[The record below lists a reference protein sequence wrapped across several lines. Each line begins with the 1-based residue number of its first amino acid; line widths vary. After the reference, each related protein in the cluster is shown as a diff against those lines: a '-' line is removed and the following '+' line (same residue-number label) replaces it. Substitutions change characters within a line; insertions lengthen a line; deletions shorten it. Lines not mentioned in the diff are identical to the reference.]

1 MSRKRRKNKNR
12 KSSDSDDYD
21 QFSFVCRCQRKPFVQ
36 KRDMAPKDCK
46 SDQLNAYSN
55 SCTSQNNAQTQNCKG
70 DKQDVHQNSDYTK
83 TQSSISGKPLDK
95 LENFVK
101 VILEDNSTALQSE
114 RNELHCEQAVTEGGE
129 FTAQVTS
136 KGILLNVE
144 INKILAPNSRTHVV
158 ITNGKCLKKSRSY
171 HDRQHQQSQ
180 HDADDIWDFVAN
192 YEEDTNISSR
202 KEQTCDKPLIKLEI
216 IGEGIEVSY
225 KAVSQ
230 SLMVHIE
237 SDDVKK
243 KTEDIFGSGFTQ
255 TTGYRSTIG
264 SCSSYPVSDFS
275 VNERKEFCTN
285 YRCSECCVDVP
296 PPAEFADEEGVFS
309 IMNTED
315 EALFLK
321 DFIKEQYSPVS
332 SSCSELETE
341 PRPLK
346 HGDFRGD
353 TLGKTGENHPVQYL
367 RNWKKYSKEPVKPNK
382 TNCSQIPF
390 VSNKE
395 LKLSPSNCCKCR
407 MSHCPLETKV
417 MRRRTLPEMYY
428 DPFINFSR
436 MRYPF
441 FDTEKHSA
449 LRMPQSAV
457 HEIQKHITKVEL
469 SQSIMSS
476 SFKDCVDDCEYQIN
490 NIQIPFAHN
499 KPISNF
505 VKGDVISSQTD
516 ISDKIENSNRCSLYS
531 LQQVEVDNKHMDE
544 DDLEDLIK
552 NTDEQIELTESGFD
566 EDMLDSDN
574 LMELHELSDL
584 QNKSVLIQVTPP
596 SRSTSRDYILGKNS
610 SSRVPAECLPQSDLQ
625 AKDLNQDNCPD
636 TESTTKKRRG
646 SVITVVTGDLDQRV
660 LIQGDNDATTSRVQK
675 EPLKEFKLSL
685 VHRDSI
691 LTPVS
696 DVEEPDGENK
706 ILSSFEDQTPL
717 TYKEISSQ
725 TSEIFDPFLS
735 MENQGNVP
743 DDTCIK
749 EIDGNLCPEPEESNN
764 TSPRNSSDSAIPGTS
779 FESITCHIPCLPKS
793 DSEDYNA
800 KPEEKADEHLEKTE
814 TPTVKM
820 IKRDSKSD
828 TFSKHLKLPKD
839 SVLKESRSCEI
850 PQEEG
855 SDRWAKKRKQFKETK
870 NYNSAGGSSITSN
883 ITEESG
889 NSEETRSVDL
899 GTRTDNKDKGLYTE
913 SFHSASWIFRGDD
926 CSPDNSPRCLSKRPR
941 SVAIRER
948 TVRIAKGTGD
958 YPWGFRI
965 QFSKPILVTEV
976 DTNGAA
982 EEAGL
987 QVGDIVMAVNG
998 TDVTSIPHSEA
1009 ACLARQE
1016 KSCSYRTVLAVLT
1029 KRVSPLYGPKIGNIH
1044 QFFTFDIKHG
1054 PDVLTLVVG
1063 SDISR
1068 FPNTPR
1074 PTCRG
1079 YLHKRTHSGLLK
1091 GWRKRWFVLK
1101 HDGTLHYYKH
1111 KKDEGKCRPLE
1122 VTKLEGSEIGVD
1134 TTLGKP
1140 FVFRCVP
1147 QSGNRIFYFCATSNQ
1162 EMKRWLEAMDKAIH
1176 PLNQNHVWVDVT
1188 MHNISLPP
1196 LAIKNPECLGLLHQ
1210 LDRNKDI
1217 WVQHY
1222 CILKDGCLYFY
1233 ASIRSNNALGGI
1245 YLQGYTV
1252 YEQTHNSRRCII
1264 ELRPPSE
1271 EFKTFYLSAGS
1282 AAENKRWITALKT
1295 SIHKWLPLH
1304 QAIQDFMSRPLEETR
1319 M

>member
-12 KSSDSDDYD
+12 KGSDSDDYE
-21 QFSFVCRCQRKPFVQ
+21 QFSFVCRCQRKSSDQ
-36 KRDMAPKDCK
+36 KTDMVPKDGK
-46 SDQLNAYSN
+46 LDQLNDYSF
-55 SCTSQNNAQTQNCKG
+55 SCTSPNNIHPQIYEGNN
-70 DKQDVHQNSDYTK
+70 QDVQHNSEYSK
-83 TQSSISGKPLDK
+83 TASSPSEKPLDK
-95 LENFVK
+95 SENFVK
-101 VILEDNSTALQSE
+101 VILEDNSTVLQSE
-114 RNELHCEQAVTEGGE
+114 RNEFHCDPEEQADTEGGE

-136 KGILLNVE
+136 NGVHLNVE

-180 HDADDIWDFVAN
+180 HHADHIWDFVSDYEKDAN
-192 YEEDTNISSR
+192 DSLPTEH
-202 KEQTCDKPLIKLEI
+202 TCDKPLIKLEI

-225 KAVSQ
+225 KAVRQ

-237 SDDVKK
+237 SDKVKK
-243 KTEDIFGSGFTQ
+243 KTEDVFGSGFTQ
-255 TTGYRSTIG
+255 TTDYRSTIG

-275 VNERKEFCTN
+275 VNERKGFCTN
-285 YRCSECCVDVP
+285 YRCPEWCVHVP
-296 PPAEFADEEGVFS
+296 PPAEFADEEEVFPNT
-309 IMNTED
+309 NTED
-315 EALFLK
+315 DALLLK
-321 DFIKEQYSPVS
+321 NVIKEPYSPVS

-341 PRPLK
+341 PRQLKDKVCGGESIAKPGEDHPL
-346 HGDFRGD
+346 
-353 TLGKTGENHPVQYL
+353 QYL
-367 RNWKKYSKEPVKPNK
+367 GNWKKYSKEPVGPNK
-382 TNCSQIPF
+382 TNFSRVPF

-395 LKLSPSNCCKCR
+395 LKLNPSNFCQWR
-407 MSHCPLETKV
+407 MSNYHLETKV

-428 DPFINFSR
+428 DPFVNFSHL
-436 MRYPF
+436 RYPF
-441 FDTEKHSA
+441 YDTEKHSA
-449 LRMPQSAV
+449 LRMPQSV
-457 HEIQKHITKVEL
+457 EHERLQHISKEEL
-469 SQSIMSS
+469 VKSAMPLL
-476 SFKDCVDDCEYQIN
+476 FKDCVDGHED
-490 NIQIPFAHN
+490 QIPFEN
-499 KPISNF
+499 KTIYF
-505 VKGDVISSQTD
+505 VQGDVNSSQSD
-516 ISDKIENSNRCSLYS
+516 IPDKTENSERCSLYS
-531 LQQVEVDNKHMDE
+531 FQHVDVDNKQVDE
-544 DDLEDLIK
+544 EDLEDLIK
-552 NTDEQIELTESGFD
+552 NANEHLELTESGFD

-574 LMELHELSDL
+574 LMEVHDLSDL
-584 QNKSVLIQVTPP
+584 QTKNVLIEVTPP

-610 SSRVPAECLPQSDLQ
+610 GSRIPAECLPLLDQQ
-625 AKDLNQDNCPD
+625 AKELNQSPD
-636 TESTTKKRRG
+636 MESTTKKRRG

-660 LIQGDNDATTSRVQK
+660 LIQGDNDATTCRVQK
-675 EPLKEFKLSL
+675 EPLKDFKYSM
-685 VHRDSI
+685 VHGDSV

-696 DVEEPDGENK
+696 DVEEPDGEYK
-706 ILSSFEDQTPL
+706 IHSSFEDQTPL
-717 TYKEISSQ
+717 ACKNISSQ
-725 TSEIFDPFLS
+725 TSETFEAFLL
-735 MENQGNVP
+735 MENQTNVP
-743 DDTCIK
+743 EDTYVK

-793 DSEDYNA
+793 DSEDNNA
-800 KPEEKADEHLEKTE
+800 KTEEKADEPLEKNEISTL
-814 TPTVKM
+814 KM

-839 SVLKESRSCEI
+839 SVIKESRSCES
-850 PQEEG
+850 PQEEA
-855 SDRWAKKRKQFKETK
+855 SDRWAKKRRQFKETR

-899 GTRTDNKDKGLYTE
+899 ASRTDSKDKGLYTE

-926 CSPDNSPRCLSKRPR
+926 CSPDNSPRCLSKRSR

-948 TVRIAKGTGD
+948 TVRITKGTGD

-1009 ACLARQE
+1009 ACLARQD

-1044 QFFTFDIKHG
+1044 QFFTFDINHG

-1176 PLNQNHVWVDVT
+1176 PLNQNHMWVDVT

-1210 LDRNKDI
+1210 LDRNKDV

-1233 ASIRSNNALGGI
+1233 ASIRSNSALGGI

-1252 YEQTHNSRRCII
+1252 YEQTHNSRHCII

-1295 SIHKWLPLH
+1295 SINKWLPLH